1 MKQGDLNSTV
11 KLVCLAGLHATLSE
25 VIHLQKLV
33 LKEPQLWNGR
43 NQVPSKRARVPMK
56 EKIGRMAHRR
66 MESGRGIKGESIIR
80 HPQVP
85 HLVSSDPP
93 DRLPI
98 VGYVEPFL
106 EILSFIECWDKKIR
120 IG

>member
-56 EKIGRMAHRR
+56 EKIGRM
-66 MESGRGIKGESIIR
+66 
-80 HPQVP
+80 
-85 HLVSSDPP
+85 VSSDPP